1 MPLNIKSMS
10 VQLSV
15 LLTVSE
21 IIPRQT
27 SKLAFKN
34 EEWGQLEGKQHS
46 AGAPAPTLMH
56 LLTLLR
62 SGSSPSSLVEH
73 WDPCSS
79 SCPPAESRDQ
89 YGSQEMK
96 PSRAHMYH
104 CEHCG
109 ERSSSKAG
117 HAKPGTE
124 SLACKAPQPL
134 WRTAAVIETDEG
146 LQMVESLC
154 SKARRV

>member
-1 MPLNIKSMS
+1 MQEERDRHCVPLNIKSMS

-46 AGAPAPTLMH
+46 ASAPAPTLMH

-89 YGSQEMK
+89 YRSQEMK

-109 ERSSSKAG
+109 ERSSSKAW
-117 HAKPGTE
+117 HPKPGMQSSPATLE
-124 SLACKAPQPL
+124 DSSS
-134 WRTAAVIETDEG
+134 D
-146 LQMVESLC
+146 
-154 SKARRV
+154 